1 MQEVTKMN
9 ATDCSFTASR
19 AVRFFAAIAAACAAL
34 CASAATYYWKPGAT
48 QGQWTTIENWSTE
61 SATGAT
67 ASALPGSGDS
77 LAPNQS
83 YNFNLAG
90 GTYTLV
96 GLYDGNDTQTRFA
109 IENGTL
115 KFWLIEEFSGT
126 ACL

>member
-1 MQEVTKMN
+1 MW
-9 ATDCSFTASR
+9 TDLSNR
-19 AVRFFAAIAAACAAL
+19 
-34 CASAATYYWKPGAT
+34 
-48 QGQWTTIENWSTE
+48 STE

-96 GLYDGNDTQTRFA
+96 GLYDGNDTQTTFA